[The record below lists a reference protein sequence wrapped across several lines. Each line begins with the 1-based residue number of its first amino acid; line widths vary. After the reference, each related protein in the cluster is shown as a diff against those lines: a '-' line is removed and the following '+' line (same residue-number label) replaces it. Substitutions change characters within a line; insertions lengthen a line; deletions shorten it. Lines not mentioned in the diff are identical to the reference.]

1 MFVLEK
7 VVGQLLPRSSS
18 RNVYA
23 LCAIKVFLFVCIL
36 DVFNI
41 LYKLLT

>member
-7 VVGQLLPRSSS
+7 VIGQLLPRSSS

-23 LCAIKVFLFVCIL
+23 LCAIKFFFVCVYV